1 MRVPPPEP
9 LHPHRAALTRWAEQ
23 HDVELIFFDPP
34 QHFDHA
40 ILGVVFGFGQEPS
53 VCYDEAAVLAAMV
66 ADGMT
71 DEEAEEWFE
80 FNTIGSYLGEAT
92 PRFLTRVEPEA

>member
-1 MRVPPPEP
+1 VASAPPSPQ
-9 LHPHRAALTRWAEQ
+9 RAALTRWAEQ
-23 HDVELIFFDPP
+23 HEVDLIFFEPP

-40 ILGVVFGFGQEPS
+40 ILGVVFGFGQEPA
-53 VCYDEAAVLAAMV
+53 VLYDEAPVLAAMV

-71 DEEAEEWFE
+71 EEEAEEWFE

-92 PRFLTRVEPEA
+92 PRFLIRPDADA